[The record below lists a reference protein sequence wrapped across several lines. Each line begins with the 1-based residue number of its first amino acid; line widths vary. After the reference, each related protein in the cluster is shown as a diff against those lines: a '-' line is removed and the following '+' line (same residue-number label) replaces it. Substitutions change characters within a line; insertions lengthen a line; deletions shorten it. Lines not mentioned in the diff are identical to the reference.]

1 MGEKSQK
8 LQSGRG
14 RGASS
19 GRTSEKTTIIRPG
32 AVTREFSSGGV
43 VFKKEKDQTLWLVR
57 ATVPNDLFPKVY
69 WALPKGW
76 IDDSDT
82 WRVPGPITR
91 GKIKATEEDLQK
103 TAIREV
109 KEEGGVEA
117 KIVEKVGT
125 ERYFYNHPENGN
137 ILKFVT
143 FYLME
148 FVKDLPDGHDEETSE
163 VVWLP
168 FEEAYK
174 KLSFGGEKQILKKA
188 SEALSNTSQP
198 SLLK

>member
-1 MGEKSQK
+1 MGEKPQK

-14 RGASS
+14 GGASS
-19 GRTSEKTTIIRPG
+19 RRTSEKTTIIRPG

-43 VFKKEKDQTLWLVR
+43 VFKGECWLLR
-57 ATVPNDLFPKVY
+57 ATSPSVLFPKVH
-69 WALPKGW
+69 WTLPKGQ
-76 IDDSDT
+76 IDKGESLE
-82 WRVPGPITR
+82 G
-91 GKIKATEEDLQK
+91 A
-103 TAIREV
+103 AIREV
-109 KEEGGVEA
+109 EEETGVGA
-117 KIVEKVGT
+117 KVVKKIGT
-125 ERYFYNHPENGN
+125 IKYFYNHPKNGN

-163 VVWLP
+163 VAWLP

-188 SEALSNTSQP
+188 SEALLNTSQP
-198 SLLK
+198 SLLG